1 VHVERV
7 IKGIRAGRD
16 SRLEK
21 ASSAMGTQ
29 LEISMVGVQQYKT
42 LSA

>member
-29 LEISMVGVQQYKT
+29 LEISMVGAT
-42 LSA
+42 AI